1 MRYHR
6 DQVERVAQ
14 LPERIPLGPE
24 GPDAAF
30 QAVGIDHRG
39 GEALEEIVGHDALP
53 PEDATIDVL
62 MERHE
67 AGGEEL
73 APGVDRLGGG
83 GALEITDRGDPVAAD
98 AHISAEPGVAGAVQD
113 PTSGDQ
119 DIEAG
124 GGLRQERG
132 DREAED
138 DPERAEQGHEHFQE
152 MGAGKTYEASGHRAR
167 PRRRLAPAGRG
178 TNFQRPVPT
187 VLPASDPPYTKSCR
201 AYGPEAVILISC

>member
-39 GEALEEIVGHDALP
+39 GEALEEVVGHDALP

-62 MERHE
+62 MERDE
-67 AGGEEL
+67 AGGDEH

-83 GALEITDRGDPVAAD
+83 GVTEIADRGYPVAAD
-98 AHISAEPGVAGAVQD
+98 ADVSAEPGVTSAVQD
-113 PTSGDQ
+113 PASGDQ
-119 DIEAG
+119 DIE
-124 GGLRQERG
+124 
-132 DREAED
+132 
-138 DPERAEQGHEHFQE
+138 
-152 MGAGKTYEASGHRAR
+152 
-167 PRRRLAPAGRG
+167 
-178 TNFQRPVPT
+178 
-187 VLPASDPPYTKSCR
+187 
-201 AYGPEAVILISC
+201 